1 MEHYSVVGQNNRN
14 LLVQLK
20 KVAPYHE
27 DITRVQPFEP
37 SNVYPGQYSKIKM
50 DFKHATDREIILNDI
65 RLQFEVDFTGADQAS
80 TMGRALCVRGT
91 DLIRELTIKIN
102 EDIAFKVDKQ
112 GDLTFLWEMNNHR
125 LLGDPMITSH
135 SLLLNHGVIPSGHV
149 PGYYKDS
156 ANKWWFGVEEVHSAS
171 GNADITWRADT
182 TTTIATANL
191 TNVGEERHDGRPR
204 VIWDKDGYSFQ
215 FNMSLNQLCGAIFN
229 KLKMR
234 RVEYIQIEIMF
245 EPFVSA
251 TATQR
256 FLMFEN
262 ATAACPWAK
271 AVIRNLQVQQY
282 RTTLI
287 DGTQGFTLCDSK
299 MLSWLGHRYSKR
311 EFTWNFA
318 TQSFLDIQLHDWE
331 IRTNITRICWML
343 APRDSSGTNDF
354 CPMAEP
360 GDYEYFCAFE
370 IRWKND
376 VVLDL
381 DNTFDV
387 YRHYVFSENKR
398 HHFEDPFLRFS
409 RLTYI
414 DNNQYRP
421 RIVNSA
427 GTVIA
432 GEVFANTVDQDHNE
446 GFLWKHAPTPEITG
460 PPLIPASDGKAWNR
474 GDETWKVGKRRYE
487 FPVYHIDLNM
497 NMLYG
502 VPGTETIGG
511 IVNDTSD
518 YVIRI
523 KRPVDRASFINLGT
537 RKVWVFLEY
546 QTLVNLS
553 GGSNQFNRSS
563 QVVTKQLNPQ

>member
-1 MEHYSVVGQNNRN
+1 MEHYTVVGQNNRN
-14 LLVQLK
+14 TLVQLK

-37 SNVYPGQYSKIKM
+37 SNVYPGQYTKIKM

-65 RLQFEVDFTGADQAS
+65 RLQFNVDFSSADQAN

-91 DLIRELTIKIN
+91 DLIREFTVKIN
-102 EDIAFKVDKQ
+102 EDVVFKVDKQ
-112 GDLTFLWEMNNHR
+112 GELSFLWEMNNHR
-125 LLGDPMITSH
+125 LLGDPIITSH
-135 SLLLNHGVIPSGHV
+135 SLLLNHGLIPSGHV
-149 PGYYKDS
+149 PAYYKDTN
-156 ANKWWFGVEEVHSAS
+156 NKWWFGVEEVHTTT
-171 GNADITWRADT
+171 GNTADILYKSDV
-182 TTTIATANL
+182 
-191 TNVGEERHDGRPR
+191 TNVVPTSKLTHTGEERHDGRPR
-204 VIWDKDGYSFQ
+204 VIWDNNGYSYQ
-215 FNMSLNQLCGAIFN
+215 FNISLNHICGAIFN

-245 EPFVSA
+245 EPFVSIEL
-251 TATQR
+251 TR
-256 FLMFEN
+256 NFLMFEN
-262 ATAACPWAK
+262 NTTVCPWAK
-271 AVIRNLQVQQY
+271 AVIKNLQIQQY

-299 MLSWLGHRYSKR
+299 MLSWLGHRYSKK
-311 EFTWNFA
+311 EFTWNFP
-318 TQSFLDIQLHDWE
+318 TQTFLDIQLHDWE

-343 APRDSSGTNDF
+343 APRDATNTNDF
-354 CPMAEP
+354 CPLGEP
-360 GDYEYFCAFE
+360 SDYEYIYAFE

-398 HHFEDPFLRFS
+398 HHFEDPFIRFS
-409 RLTYI
+409 RIGYQ
-414 DNNQYRP
+414 DDQYTP
-421 RIVNSA
+421 RVVDTTSTLLDPPY
-427 GTVIA
+427 TV
-432 GEVFANTVDQDHNE
+432 ANVVDHDLNE
-446 GFLWKHAPTPEITG
+446 AFYWKRAPVEG
-460 PPLIPASDGKAWNR
+460 VSDGRTLIR
-474 GDETWKVGKRRYE
+474 GDDSWKVGRRKYE

-497 NMLYG
+497 NILYG

-523 KRPVDRASFINLGT
+523 KRPVDRPNFINQGS
-537 RKVWVFLEY
+537 RKIWVFLEY